1 MQESFPHNIPKS
13 QNSSLNFIMNET
25 LDILYKLIT
34 HEQTNGY
41 KDNSALEGFEKTVSD
56 RCDNEIARFKNEQ
69 IHKLFQDIKTS
80 VHDYGI
86 ANYSVRQGKI
96 TEIGRMLLTLRDLI
110 QNYRPDE
117 TMAQRYVSRS
127 EIKERALQHKQEG
140 RYGDA
145 ISDLENVLESNP
157 DDTFALSQLA
167 HIYLLQNNLE
177 ESNRLADMALKLDP
191 SNVFANRIKGD
202 ILFMEGYFEE
212 SALIFEGIINLKPD
226 DAYTYSK
233 LGTIYR
239 KQNRINDA
247 LSAIKRGLE
256 IDPENPALHKAL
268 GDVYSQSGND
278 EIAISE
284 YQKAIDIDPEDEY
297 ALKGIV
303 LSKSKG
309 KDINTAIS
317 QLQKVLKI
325 PSHSQNPH
333 LHALLGSYF
342 KQNEQYE
349 SAISELRESLKLEPD
364 SIYFQT
370 QLAFC
375 YSKSGQY
382 QRVVELLEPINR
394 MKPKDQ
400 LITQALAKAYTN
412 LGRIEDARKL
422 LIDILYIYP
431 KDRFLRA
438 ALMKIGK
445 MKAGEENDRDDKRNK
460 PD

>member
-1 MQESFPHNIPKS
+1 
-13 QNSSLNFIMNET
+13 MNET

-34 HEQTNGY
+34 HEQMSGY
-41 KDNSALEGFEKTVSD
+41 KDNSAVEGFEKTVSD
-56 RCDNEIARFKNEQ
+56 RCDIEIERFKNEQ
-69 IHKLFQDIKTS
+69 IHKLFQDIKTMACS
-80 VHDYGI
+80 YGS
-86 ANYSVRQGKI
+86 ANHSVRQGKV
-96 TEIGRMLLTLRDLI
+96 TEIGRMLLTLKDLV
-110 QNYRPDE
+110 QHYRPDE
-117 TMAQRYVSRS
+117 TITHRYISRT
-127 EIKERALQHKQEG
+127 EIKERALLNKQEG
-140 RYGDA
+140 RYNDA
-145 ISDLENVLESNP
+145 ISDLENILESNP
-157 DDTFALSQLA
+157 DDTFALSHLA
-167 HIYLLQNNLE
+167 HIYLIQNSFE

-191 SNVFANRIKGD
+191 SNAFANRIKGD
-202 ILFMEGYFEE
+202 ILFMEGYLEE

-247 LSAIKRGLE
+247 LSVIKRGLE

-268 GDVYSQSGND
+268 GDLYSQSGND
-278 EIAISE
+278 ENAVSE
-284 YQKAIDIDPEDEY
+284 YQKAIDIDPDDEY

-309 KDINTAIS
+309 KDINTAIY

-333 LHALLGSYF
+333 LHALLGLYF

-349 SAISELRESLKLEPD
+349 SAITELRESLKLNPD

-394 MKPKDQ
+394 IKPKDP

-422 LIDILYIYP
+422 LIETLYIYP
-431 KDRFLRA
+431 KDRSLRS

-445 MKAGEENDRDDKRNK
+445 IRTGEENDRDDKGNK
-460 PD
+460 PNRKAKASL